1 MIEITNMK
9 QAVTELQKIQ
19 LSQNTIKDILLQA
32 YIIDTQ
38 YPKEIQNK
46 IVLLQDNEQYNTQNL
61 IPDIEEDID
70 GYHKSIYILSDYGEG
85 LIIYKRYTT
94 DTHNDTDTIQYT
106 TDTIQCDTDTEEID
120 KERLQM
126 LLYNAITYIE
136 DSMLCGKTLIDTE
149 IADELNISCDEYEC
163 LMCADNENNELA
175 ERRKIQ
181 TK

>member
-94 DTHNDTDTIQYT
+94 DTHNDTDTKQYT